1 MKEAGRRWVADF
13 ETTCKEDDC
22 RVWAWGACA
31 IDDPNV
37 FVWGTDIESF
47 FEWAKNENNPKVWF
61 HNLKF
66 DMQFCNSYM
75 LRSGF
80 EWSEERATKEK
91 TFSTL
96 ITPTGDYYSARIVL
110 GRDRR
115 RKKTLELYDSMKL
128 LNMSVAAIASSFGLS
143 FGKGHLDY
151 KKDRP
156 RGYMPELMELHY
168 INADCK
174 IVAIAMKKMQERGIT
189 SMTLGQAALEDF
201 KKRKPSFTSYF
212 VKLPKEVEED
222 VRQAYKGGFTCLNKE
237 YEEVD
242 TGPGFF
248 LDRNSM
254 YPTMLMQKPLPVGR
268 PVFFKG
274 QHIPTACY
282 PLAIQKVS
290 VSFTLKP
297 GKVAF
302 LRTRNH
308 PKYDRASYMETSEG
322 DLITFTLTTPELE
335 LLFENYDVDDII
347 YQDGWKFAASA
358 HIFDEY
364 IEHWSKV
371 KEEAKE
377 SGSKADYFIAKQ
389 FLNSLIGKFG
399 GRSSG
404 RQCRPSLDDDG
415 VVIYRALGR
424 EERSSLYSPL
434 ALFATAYARV
444 DLVKAVQKIR
454 EFGFKKHGK
463 DCWVYSDTDSIGVT
477 LPIEDLEDLDK
488 EIELDDSMMGA
499 WKLEKVFTNARF
511 LHAKCYMLVDYSG
524 IPHATVAGM
533 PKELANRLRFDQ
545 FHIGWST
552 ESIKDDPEM
561 EKLNTLRPKYV
572 PGGVILQP
580 TVWSI
585 Q

>member
-174 IVAIAMKKMQERGIT
+174 IVAIAMQKMQERGIT

-212 VKLPKEVEED
+212 VKLPK
-222 VRQAYKGGFTCLNKE
+222 
-237 YEEVD
+237 
-242 TGPGFF
+242 
-248 LDRNSM
+248 
-254 YPTMLMQKPLPVGR
+254 
-268 PVFFKG
+268 
-274 QHIPTACY
+274 
-282 PLAIQKVS
+282 
-290 VSFTLKP
+290 
-297 GKVAF
+297 
-302 LRTRNH
+302 
-308 PKYDRASYMETSEG
+308 
-322 DLITFTLTTPELE
+322 
-335 LLFENYDVDDII
+335 
-347 YQDGWKFAASA
+347 
-358 HIFDEY
+358 
-364 IEHWSKV
+364 
-371 KEEAKE
+371 
-377 SGSKADYFIAKQ
+377 
-389 FLNSLIGKFG
+389 
-399 GRSSG
+399 
-404 RQCRPSLDDDG
+404 
-415 VVIYRALGR
+415 
-424 EERSSLYSPL
+424 
-434 ALFATAYARV
+434 
-444 DLVKAVQKIR
+444 
-454 EFGFKKHGK
+454 
-463 DCWVYSDTDSIGVT
+463 
-477 LPIEDLEDLDK
+477 
-488 EIELDDSMMGA
+488 
-499 WKLEKVFTNARF
+499 
-511 LHAKCYMLVDYSG
+511 
-524 IPHATVAGM
+524 
-533 PKELANRLRFDQ
+533 
-545 FHIGWST
+545 
-552 ESIKDDPEM
+552 
-561 EKLNTLRPKYV
+561 
-572 PGGVILQP
+572 
-580 TVWSI
+580 
-585 Q
+585 